1 MSATGERLRTELMK
15 LSEADRAELAQF
27 LISSLEP
34 EADSDAGKAWEAELE
49 RRGEEIISGRAE
61 GESAEKVFSELRA
74 KHS

>member
-34 EADSDAGKAWEAELE
+34 EADSDAGKHG
-49 RRGEEIISGRAE
+49 RRNSNAAGKKS
-61 GESAEKVFSELRA
+61 
-74 KHS
+74 